1 MKRVILDTNCLL
13 VSLPKISPYRNV
25 WDSFLAGGFVLCVST
40 EILNE
45 YHELI
50 SAKTSPVVAD
60 NVFLRY

>member
-50 SAKTSPVVAD
+50 SLRLVQLLPTMCY
-60 NVFLRY
+60 LRY